1 MTTPEFCSLLLMVG
15 CHRFGPQGKLAVLL
29 KRAAAL
35 ARPLACPPAV
45 IAGARRS
52 EPALE
57 KGNFPSG
64 ADARVQLG
72 FKRVRDLNEAE
83 SIQCQQSLLKKQR
96 LCRTDNRKWSGR
108 FQIRTSTVFEN
119 GECFF

>member
-1 MTTPEFCSLLLMVG
+1 M
-15 CHRFGPQGKLAVLL
+15 LL

-72 FKRVRDLNEAE
+72 FKRVRDLNEVSRFNVSRVSLKSSDSAGPTTGSGLDGFRSGRQRSLKTE
-83 SIQCQQSLLKKQR
+83 GVFLSGGLSTRSFASLLH
-96 LCRTDNRKWSGR
+96 
-108 FQIRTSTVFEN
+108 
-119 GECFF
+119 